1 MFDMNFAR
9 DSFSQ
14 ILAATPL
21 TLLITFGATIIGLLL
36 AILVV
41 IAREKKIPGLSQVLA
56 VLVSFIRG
64 TPILV
69 QLYVVYYGLPQL
81 LVLMKGWGWN
91 TNPDGLPAIV
101 IAFSAYGLNAMANL
115 SESIRA
121 AYHAVDPGQY
131 EAALAVGMSP
141 VKGITQIVIP
151 QLTVNL
157 IPNFTNIF
165 LDLIKDTA
173 LVYNIGLVEIMGQA
187 NIISSIGFKYLET
200 YTDALVIYIILCWIF
215 ARILRFIEARLRQRY
230 VIAQ

>member
-1 MFDMNFAR
+1 MFDLNFAK
-9 DSFSQ
+9 DSFNQ

-21 TLLITFGATIIGLLL
+21 TLIVALVATIIGLGL

-41 IAREKKIPGLSQVLA
+41 IAREKRIPVLSQFLA
-56 VLVSFIRG
+56 ILVSFIRG

-81 LVLMKGWGWN
+81 LVLMNEWGWN
-91 TNPDGLPAIV
+91 TNPNGLPAII

-121 AYHAVDPGQY
+121 AYHSVDFGQY
-131 EAALAVGMSP
+131 EAALSIGMTP
-141 VKGITQIVIP
+141 FRAMTQIVIP
-151 QLTVNL
+151 QLIINL

-173 LVYNIGLVEIMGQA
+173 LIYNIGLVEIMGQA
-187 NIISSIGFKYLET
+187 NI
-200 YTDALVIYIILCWIF
+200 V
-215 ARILRFIEARLRQRY
+215 
-230 VIAQ
+230 

>member
-1 MFDMNFAR
+1 MFDLNFAK
-9 DSFSQ
+9 DSFNQ

-21 TLLITFGATIIGLLL
+21 TLIVALVATIIGLGL

-41 IAREKKIPGLSQVLA
+41 IAREKRISVLSQFLA
-56 VLVSFIRG
+56 ILVSFIRG

-81 LVLMKGWGWN
+81 LILMNEWGWN
-91 TNPDGLPAIV
+91 TNPNGLPAII

-121 AYHAVDPGQY
+121 AYHSVDFGQY
-131 EAALAVGMSP
+131 EAALSIGMTP
-141 VKGITQIVIP
+141 FRAMTQIVIP
-151 QLTVNL
+151 QLIINL

-173 LVYNIGLVEIMGQA
+173 LIYNIGLVEIMGQA
-187 NIISSIGFKYLET
+187 NIVSSIGFKYLET
-200 YTDALVIYIILCWIF
+200 YTDALIIYIIICWILSL
-215 ARILRFIEARLRQRY
+215 IHI
-230 VIAQ
+230 

>member
-1 MFDMNFAR
+1 MFDLNFAK
-9 DSFSQ
+9 DSFNQ

-21 TLLITFGATIIGLLL
+21 TLIVALVATIIGLGL

-41 IAREKKIPGLSQVLA
+41 IAREKRILVLSQFLA
-56 VLVSFIRG
+56 ILVSFIRG

-81 LVLMKGWGWN
+81 LVLMNEWGWN
-91 TNPDGLPAIV
+91 TNPNGLPAII

-121 AYHAVDPGQY
+121 AYHSVDFGQY
-131 EAALAVGMSP
+131 EAALSIGMTP
-141 VKGITQIVIP
+141 FRAMTQIVIP
-151 QLTVNL
+151 QLIINL

-173 LVYNIGLVEIMGQA
+173 LIYNIGLVEIMGQA
-187 NIISSIGFKYLET
+187 NIVSSIGFKYLET
-200 YTDALVIYIILCWIF
+200 YTDALIIYIIICWIF
-215 ARILRFIEARLRQRY
+215 AQLFRLVEGKLRQRY
-230 VIAQ
+230 FVV

>member
-1 MFDMNFAR
+1 MFDLNFAKN
-9 DSFSQ
+9 SFNQ

-21 TLLITFGATIIGLLL
+21 TLIVALVATIIGLGL

-41 IAREKKIPGLSQVLA
+41 IAREKRIPFLSQFLA

-81 LVLMKGWGWN
+81 LVLMNGWGWN
-91 TNPDGLPAIV
+91 TNPNGLAII

-121 AYHAVDPGQY
+121 AYHSVDFGQY
-131 EAALAVGMSP
+131 EAALSIGMTP
-141 VKGITQIVIP
+141 FRAMTQIVIP
-151 QLTVNL
+151 QLIINL

-173 LVYNIGLVEIMGQA
+173 LIYNIGLVEIMGQA
-187 NIISSIGFKYLET
+187 NIVSSIGFKYLET
-200 YTDALVIYIILCWIF
+200 YTDALIIYIIICWIF
-215 ARILRFIEARLRQRY
+215 AQVFRLAERKLRQRY
-230 VIAQ
+230 FVV